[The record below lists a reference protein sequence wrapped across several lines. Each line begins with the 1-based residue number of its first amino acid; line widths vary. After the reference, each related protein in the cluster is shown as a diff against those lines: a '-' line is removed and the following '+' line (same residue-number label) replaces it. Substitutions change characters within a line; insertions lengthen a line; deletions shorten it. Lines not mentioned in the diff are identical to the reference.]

1 METRGATSPDKS
13 RVSAASKATKKV
25 RYARLADEQPEENDI
40 LNDMPYASSHG
51 GRERVNKGSGS
62 NVRKHEIYENTS
74 YIPNT
79 KVRILETPMSS
90 SLSF

>member
-1 METRGATSPDKS
+1 MEKRGAMSPDKA
-13 RVSAASKATKKV
+13 RVSTTSKATKKV
-25 RYARLADEQPEENDI
+25 RYARLADDQPEEDDI
-40 LNDMPYASSHG
+40 LNDMPYASSLS
-51 GRERVNKGSGS
+51 GRERVKIGSS
-62 NVRKHEIYENTS
+62 SSVRKHEIYENTS